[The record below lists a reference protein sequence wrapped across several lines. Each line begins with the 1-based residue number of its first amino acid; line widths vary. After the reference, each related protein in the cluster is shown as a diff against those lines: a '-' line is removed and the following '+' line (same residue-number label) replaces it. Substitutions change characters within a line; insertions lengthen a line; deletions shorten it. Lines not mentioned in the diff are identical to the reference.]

1 MSRNPVGLNTSVCH
15 TCPLVGK
22 TTRGGHQRVR
32 AAQTVSLQEA
42 EPAADLGPW
51 TGASLY
57 SGCYLVSRLVPA
69 IFYLQSV
76 VIWISFHEY

>member
-1 MSRNPVGLNTSVCH
+1 M
-15 TCPLVGK
+15 
-22 TTRGGHQRVR
+22 R

-69 IFYLQSV
+69 IFLSTVCGHLDQ
-76 VIWISFHEY
+76 FP

>member
-1 MSRNPVGLNTSVCH
+1 M
-15 TCPLVGK
+15 
-22 TTRGGHQRVR
+22 R

-69 IFYLQSV
+69 TFYLQSV